1 MTGKLYGVGVGP
13 GDPELITLKALRLT
27 KEADILAFPG
37 EKPIE
42 SVAYRIMKGAYPE
55 IDSKQMI
62 SLPMPMIK
70 DREELKRVHD
80 EGAKIIAEWL
90 EKGKNVVGSL

>member
-37 EKPIE
+37 ENPKE

-70 DREELKRVHD
+70 DREELKRVHGFCH
-80 EGAKIIAEWL
+80 EPYFRGP
-90 EKGKNVVGSL
+90 